1 MSLQALRQAAS
12 SEVAPNL
19 CACCRLSVWVFL
31 KFYALNPEATTI
43 WPGVTIIFQTTL
55 ILGSALLFFLGRTPT
70 SDGTSSG
77 GYGGF

>member
-1 MSLQALRQAAS
+1 MKWRQH
-12 SEVAPNL
+12 L

-43 WPGVTIIFQTTL
+43 WPGVTVIFQTTL

>member
-1 MSLQALRQAAS
+1 M
-12 SEVAPNL
+12 
-19 CACCRLSVWVFL
+19 WVFL

-43 WPGVTIIFQTTL
+43 WPGVTVIFQTTL